1 MVEII
6 EEKID
11 RKLKKGPKNFL
22 MIVLL
27 MIVFLL
33 GLAAG
38 SVSGYYYGKKQKT
51 VSENQSSSQSANE
64 PYSLPASAS
73 SSEATEQTYTVQKG
87 DTLFTIG
94 LKFNLPWTKIAEAN
108 GLTENSVIKE
118 GQILKIPLGNSGSGE
133 SKKFTIDLSLMQQI
147 QAQVDS
153 GQNIWYLDPVSVSKN
168 QVPNTYGITKDDK
181 YTLKTKNTATGTAIV
196 EVIHD
201 TKVYQVNLTQP
212 VRKGDSG
219 IWAVESVSAL

>member
-27 MIVFLL
+27 IIVFLL
-33 GLAAG
+33 GLATG